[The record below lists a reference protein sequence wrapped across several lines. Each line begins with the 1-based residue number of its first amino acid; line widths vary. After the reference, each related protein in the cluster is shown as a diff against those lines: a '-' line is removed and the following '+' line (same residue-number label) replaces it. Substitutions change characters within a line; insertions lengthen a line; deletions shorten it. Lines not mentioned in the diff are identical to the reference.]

1 MAIQLRSAR
10 RRRQTAPIHRPPR
23 YFPSFSAPQI
33 LPEHVQPRMARP
45 AFDTSSNQ
53 DAASDS
59 RAASESPA
67 TFDGAGGFFSYGG
80 VFAPSG
86 SAGEGQSLA
95 TAGSKPIDLGIGRS
109 GESVLNS
116 SDGATPR
123 HNGITP
129 RIKWPLRVLTGEPV
143 PVPEP
148 SSLLLL
154 GCGIFLSLKRRYRSA
169 NWG

>member
-33 LPEHVQPRMARP
+33 LPEHVQPRMARSLSTQVP
-45 AFDTSSNQ
+45 VKMRLVTQ
-53 DAASDS
+53 GRRPS
-59 RAASESPA
+59 RQQLLMVPEDFSLTAEFSLHRDRLRGAVVSHGGIKTNGLGNW
-67 TFDGAGGFFSYGG
+67 TFRRERFEFFRWRN
-80 VFAPSG
+80 PS
-86 SAGEGQSLA
+86 
-95 TAGSKPIDLGIGRS
+95 
-109 GESVLNS
+109 
-116 SDGATPR
+116 

-129 RIKWPLRVLTGEPV
+129 RIKWPLRILTGEPV